1 MRSITRFDTLCEN
14 IFPSRANFLFN
25 KAAVLKA
32 ARSTWHCLLA
42 GLVEGAE
49 VVQQARHEVA
59 QVAQLA
65 HQEVAEEEEVGLFP
79 SFKIDF
85 SLTLITLFALR

>member
-1 MRSITRFDTLCEN
+1 MRSITRFDTLCDN
-14 IFPSRANFLFN
+14 IFRLRAHFLFN
-25 KAAVLKA
+25 KAAVLKV

-49 VVQQARHEVA
+49 
-59 QVAQLA
+59 
-65 HQEVAEEEEVGLFP
+65 EEEVGLFP
-79 SFKIDF
+79 SFKIDY